1 VGQEEEE
8 REGLAQT
15 RVEVGKLN
23 LSKVLGQFSDG
34 NHKVNVIHFLYYY
47 LFTL

>member
-1 VGQEEEE
+1 MGQEEDE

-23 LSKVLGQFSDG
+23 LSKVLGQFTDG
-34 NHKVNVIHFLYYY
+34 NHKVMHILYYY
-47 LFTL
+47 LFTNQM